1 LSSWEKMTH
10 LNFVVILYKAT
21 QRSLAMSRRRTGPC
35 EPESKGHRFDS
46 ARGPILLR
54 FLGILKLARHLT
66 NGVEISHWILRLVLL
81 TYKYQV
87 RFCIEG
93 LSINAWEPLYHV
105 LYESNRC
112 DSLWNML
119 CMIAWNDCLIIILD
133 GFGSL
138 LCYHHTPSSLNHNI
152 SLFTPFWRACN
163 QIQDYCNL
171 NLIMGFSYKHTHL
184 KRHWHSQSLW
194 LKWDAQTAQWMQFV
208 ELSECNLL

>member
-1 LSSWEKMTH
+1 VCLQVLNNFLLIIVCEKTWLLRLSSWEKMTH

-152 SLFTPFWRACN
+152 SLFTPFWRDMQSDPGLLQFKPHN
-163 QIQDYCNL
+163 
-171 NLIMGFSYKHTHL
+171 GF
-184 KRHWHSQSLW
+184 
-194 LKWDAQTAQWMQFV
+194 FI
-208 ELSECNLL
+208 